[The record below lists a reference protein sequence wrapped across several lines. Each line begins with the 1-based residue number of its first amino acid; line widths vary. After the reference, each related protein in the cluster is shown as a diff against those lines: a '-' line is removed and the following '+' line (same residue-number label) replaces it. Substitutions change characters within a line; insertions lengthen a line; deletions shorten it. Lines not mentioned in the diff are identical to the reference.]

1 MASAIPWTLI
11 SILGLLL
18 VFLAVAVF
26 VTRKEKQETD
36 YRMFFN
42 MGVFWLLIGGVL
54 ELVNASRGESLDF
67 NTLLMLGVI
76 FTFAGLANKGKWN
89 KQRSLS

>member
-1 MASAIPWTLI
+1 MASAIPWILI